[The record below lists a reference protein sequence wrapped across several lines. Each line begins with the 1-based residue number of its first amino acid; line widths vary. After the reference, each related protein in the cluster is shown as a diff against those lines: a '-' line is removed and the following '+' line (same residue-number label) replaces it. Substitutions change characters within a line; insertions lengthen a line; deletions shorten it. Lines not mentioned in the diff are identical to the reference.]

1 MISGA
6 RRIKDLI
13 RNQAKGDS
21 SKAQMLFR
29 HFAMERLLERLSVS
43 AYSGD
48 FIIKG
53 DMLISSLIGVEER
66 MTRDIDATMR
76 GHDLSPGNAARIL
89 GEVAGIDIGDGYRQ
103 ALRDRF
109 LCRVFSDPDGRFIL
123 KGGRW

>member
-1 MISGA
+1 
-6 RRIKDLI
+6 
-13 RNQAKGDS
+13 
-21 SKAQMLFR
+21 MLFR
-29 HFAMERLLERLSVS
+29 HFAMEQLLERFSVS
-43 AYSGD
+43 AYSDD

-53 DMLISSLIGVEER
+53 GILISSLIGVEER